1 MTHKRSWITLLLLCA
16 LVPVSVARAEYVVRD
31 QFSDS
36 LRSGGTGP
44 EMVVIPAGVFVL
56 GGGRTGQQNLGV
68 VKIEYLLAV
77 STTEVTA
84 GQYRQFL
91 KAVLSG
97 NQDKFTE
104 GSDDLPVAGVS
115 WDDAEAYVSWLSR
128 ESGHYYRLPSS
139 SEWEYAAR
147 AGVSTLYSWGETV
160 GENKANCLNCKSE
173 FSGALAPVGS
183 FPANAWGLYDMHG
196 NVWEWTKD
204 CIDANTAPPDNGMP
218 TLFGNCDLREV
229 RGGSAKSDAW
239 SIRTSVRASTL
250 RQAANKDLGF
260 RVVMDIP

>member
-1 MTHKRSWITLLLLCA
+1 
-16 LVPVSVARAEYVVRD
+16 
-31 QFSDS
+31 
-36 LRSGGTGP
+36 
-44 EMVVIPAGVFVL
+44 MVVIPDGVFVL
-56 GGGRTGQQNLGV
+56 GGGRMGQQNLGV

-91 KAVLSG
+91 KASLSG
-97 NQDKFTE
+97 HQRKFAE
-104 GSDDLPVAGVS
+104 GDDDLPVAGVS

-147 AGVSTLYSWGETV
+147 AGASTHYSWGETV

-173 FSGALAPVGS
+173 FSGELAPVGS

-204 CIDANTAPPDNGMP
+204 CIDANMAPPNNGMP

-239 SIRTSVRASTL
+239 SIRASVRASTL
-250 RQAANKDLGF
+250 RQQATNDLGF